1 MLTAILMFSVFIGI
15 PVLIIVWFLLR
26 AKRKSDEAEK
36 RRQRIES
43 SEGSEQ

>member
-1 MLTAILMFSVFIGI
+1 MLTAILMFSVFIGG
-15 PVLIIVWFLLR
+15 PLLIVALALLR
-26 AKRKSDEAEK
+26 AKRKSDEAEQ